1 MGRPERHDVD
11 YFPFYVKSGKTLDF
25 LELKYGPEGTGY
37 FTNILR
43 FLSQTPDHY
52 YCIKEETEKMVFLSR
67 IKTTDEQ
74 KTFDIIEIMVKTG
87 KLDRELWE
95 KHRVIASDDFLKR
108 LEPAYEKRNNRV
120 ITIEEI
126 REKFIKGGINQ
137 VSSPENSV
145 KVGDKPQSKVKKSK
159 VKKSKENAEVSPPVV
174 SNSSKPEKAKKAP
187 LREREPVND
196 MERVEKA
203 YLLNWDSLYSQ
214 GKVKAVNPVVNWN
227 QTRKLL
233 KTHFESLT
241 AEQIIQAV
249 NNGLNDEWLIN
260 AGYSLGM
267 MLSASVL
274 NRLINGNGSGPR
286 HRIAADNVPQGKA
299 SSYFREE

>member
-1 MGRPERHDVD
+1 MARPERHDVD
-11 YFPFYVKSGKTLDF
+11 YFPFFVKSGKTLDF

-87 KLDRELWE
+87 KLDKELWE
-95 KHRVIASDDFLKR
+95 KHKVIASEDFLKS
-108 LEPAYEKRNNRV
+108 LEPAYEKRNNKV
-120 ITIEEI
+120 ITIDEI
-126 REKFIKGGINQ
+126 RKMFIKGGRNP
-137 VSSPENSV
+137 VSDPDNSV
-145 KVGDKPQSKVKKSK
+145 KVGDNPQSKVKKSK
-159 VKKSKENAEVSPPVV
+159 VKKSKDTEASPPVV
-174 SNSSKPEKAKKAP
+174 SDTSKTEKAKKAP
-187 LREREPVND
+187 LREREPAND

-203 YLLNWDSLYSQ
+203 YLINWDSLHAQ

-233 KTHFESLT
+233 KAHFENFT
-241 AEQIIQAV
+241 AELIIQGI
-249 NNGLNDEWLIN
+249 NNGLNDEWVLDT
-260 AGYSLGM
+260 GYSLGM
-267 MLSASVL
+267 MLSANVL
-274 NRLINGNGSGPR
+274 NRLINGNGSGKK
-286 HRIAADNVPQGKA
+286 HRIAADNVSNG
-299 SSYFREE
+299 SGYFRRQTND